1 MTPRERDIYISLSLS
16 SFLLE
21 FVFSF
26 SAHGTSIWWPERFAE
41 KLGPQNSCLSGS
53 AVDFLDCVNC
63 ITSYLL
69 DYVHHH
75 LHRTSN
81 GGRTGGR
88 VGWLHI
94 PVAGFS
100 TAAATGASTMPA
112 AAAVVVLGEMA
123 AASTGLQR
131 SHLTIIF
138 LGFGF
143 VSRKSRYASL
153 VRARVSVHSRR

>member
-1 MTPRERDIYISLSLS
+1 MYNKFFISY
-16 SFLLE
+16 
-21 FVFSF
+21 
-26 SAHGTSIWWPERFAE
+26 
-41 KLGPQNSCLSGS
+41 
-53 AVDFLDCVNC
+53 VD
-63 ITSYLL
+63 
-69 DYVHHH
+69 HH
-75 LHRTSN
+75 LHRTLN
-81 GGRTGGR
+81 GGRIGGR

-112 AAAVVVLGEMA
+112 TAAVVVFGEIA
-123 AASTGLQR
+123 AVSTGLQR
-131 SHLTIIF
+131 SHLTTIF

>member
-1 MTPRERDIYISLSLS
+1 MYNKLFIS
-16 SFLLE
+16 
-21 FVFSF
+21 
-26 SAHGTSIWWPERFAE
+26 
-41 KLGPQNSCLSGS
+41 
-53 AVDFLDCVNC
+53 
-63 ITSYLL
+63 
-69 DYVHHH
+69 YVHHH

-81 GGRTGGR
+81 GGRNGGR

-94 PVAGFS
+94 PVAGLS

-112 AAAVVVLGEMA
+112 AAAAVVVFGEIA

>member
-1 MTPRERDIYISLSLS
+1 MYNKLFIS
-16 SFLLE
+16 
-21 FVFSF
+21 
-26 SAHGTSIWWPERFAE
+26 
-41 KLGPQNSCLSGS
+41 
-53 AVDFLDCVNC
+53 
-63 ITSYLL
+63 
-69 DYVHHH
+69 YVHYH

-112 AAAVVVLGEMA
+112 AATVVVVLGGMA

-131 SHLTIIF
+131 SHLTTIF

>member
-1 MTPRERDIYISLSLS
+1 MYNKLFIS
-16 SFLLE
+16 
-21 FVFSF
+21 
-26 SAHGTSIWWPERFAE
+26 
-41 KLGPQNSCLSGS
+41 
-53 AVDFLDCVNC
+53 
-63 ITSYLL
+63 
-69 DYVHHH
+69 YVHHH

-81 GGRTGGR
+81 GGGRTGGR
-88 VGWLHI
+88 IGWLHI

-112 AAAVVVLGEMA
+112 AAVVVVLGGMA

-131 SHLTIIF
+131 SHLTTIF

>member
-1 MTPRERDIYISLSLS
+1 MYNKLFISH
-16 SFLLE
+16 
-21 FVFSF
+21 V
-26 SAHGTSIWWPERFAE
+26 R
-41 KLGPQNSCLSGS
+41 
-53 AVDFLDCVNC
+53 
-63 ITSYLL
+63 Y
-69 DYVHHH
+69 H

-112 AAAVVVLGEMA
+112 TAAVVVVLGGMA

-143 VSRKSRYASL
+143 VSRKSR
-153 VRARVSVHSRR
+153 

>member
-1 MTPRERDIYISLSLS
+1 MYKKLFIS
-16 SFLLE
+16 
-21 FVFSF
+21 
-26 SAHGTSIWWPERFAE
+26 
-41 KLGPQNSCLSGS
+41 
-53 AVDFLDCVNC
+53 
-63 ITSYLL
+63 
-69 DYVHHH
+69 YVRYH

-112 AAAVVVLGEMA
+112 AAAVVVVFGGMAA

>member
-1 MTPRERDIYISLSLS
+1 MYNKLFIS
-16 SFLLE
+16 
-21 FVFSF
+21 
-26 SAHGTSIWWPERFAE
+26 
-41 KLGPQNSCLSGS
+41 
-53 AVDFLDCVNC
+53 
-63 ITSYLL
+63 
-69 DYVHHH
+69 YVHHH

-112 AAAVVVLGEMA
+112 AAAVVVLGGMA